1 MKKWKLGLCLVLAAI
16 MICGNAFAAVNLKKG
31 SRSWDVLFA
40 EDRLSYL
47 GFNPGTTDGVFDE
60 DTTNAVKAFQKDRGL
75 KETGTIKDETWDAL
89 FDEQYSLVYSMG
101 IGNRDYRIHGKMPSR
116 FAKMEIRGSSSKQD
130 KNEAVFTDPSGNILL
145 DAILFVGDES
155 MDEAVQNG
163 RKIQHDLFEQTF
175 VTSYNGKNYKEGKVK
190 DSTIRGKSAKSW
202 LTTWSFTNGGEL
214 TRYFYYSVM
223 ELDSVG
229 THQAYAIISMIY
241 NIDKSM
247 KAMDKSLGS
256 SAMKEALEN
265 IRCDRDRLYEYQAGA
280 AKRMKASKLKKF
292 AIPEVQPVDE
302 TEQGALDII
311 YEIWHYVNPEADGTQ
326 GEMTGETC
334 VSMYYGV
341 KIMDRYM
348 YLVNTINGRE
358 NARMECI
365 MSLANSAFYDD
376 FREARPEIRDK
387 LAAAMSAAKLALNK
401 ENKAYLTALGLA
413 EPTWTAEDLE
423 IMTQSLV
430 GAMDRVIESSGNNET
445 GTKTQEQAEPEEA
458 AQATGTPEPVPHGE
472 EKPSQE
478 EETWICPTCGEEC
491 TTNFCVNCGSP
502 SPTPKPAEESSA
514 EGGTW
519 ICPTC
524 GEKCT
529 YNYCTN
535 CGSPRPAQQTAET
548 SASEAPKQAETSVAN
563 KNEGILRFDGTYLRV
578 NEKSKAWL
586 RFFPE
591 GTVTSGSTALE
602 ADAEG
607 AFIWLHDP
615 PFELGVSSGEYTID
629 GDHIEFDI
637 ETDRGVITFSGKIQD
652 SECLIL
658 DVESHINGRTFQGEV
673 YSFAPARGAE

>member
-1 MKKWKLGLCLVLAAI
+1 M
-16 MICGNAFAAVNLKKG
+16 
-31 SRSWDVLFA
+31 LF
-40 EDRLSYL
+40 R
-47 GFNPGTTDGVFDE
+47 
-60 DTTNAVKAFQKDRGL
+60 
-75 KETGTIKDETWDAL
+75 
-89 FDEQYSLVYSMG
+89 
-101 IGNRDYRIHGKMPSR
+101 
-116 FAKMEIRGSSSKQD
+116 
-130 KNEAVFTDPSGNILL
+130 
-145 DAILFVGDES
+145 
-155 MDEAVQNG
+155 
-163 RKIQHDLFEQTF
+163 
-175 VTSYNGKNYKEGKVK
+175 
-190 DSTIRGKSAKSW
+190 
-202 LTTWSFTNGGEL
+202 
-214 TRYFYYSVM
+214 
-223 ELDSVG
+223 
-229 THQAYAIISMIY
+229 
-241 NIDKSM
+241 
-247 KAMDKSLGS
+247 
-256 SAMKEALEN
+256 
-265 IRCDRDRLYEYQAGA
+265 
-280 AKRMKASKLKKF
+280 
-292 AIPEVQPVDE
+292 
-302 TEQGALDII
+302 
-311 YEIWHYVNPEADGTQ
+311 
-326 GEMTGETC
+326 
-334 VSMYYGV
+334 
-341 KIMDRYM
+341 
-348 YLVNTINGRE
+348 
-358 NARMECI
+358 
-365 MSLANSAFYDD
+365 
-376 FREARPEIRDK
+376 
-387 LAAAMSAAKLALNK
+387 SAAKLALNK

-502 SPTPKPAEESSA
+502 SPTPKPEEESSA